1 MTLNPEYFRGMVRQV
16 AWSVSSKFPP
26 YISSE
31 DTEQELYLW
40 LYTKRSWVLEQMQ
53 DDPRQAENRI
63 TALMRKVAFDHCNS
77 EKAASEGFD
86 PADVYRYTIP
96 KIKTLLSD
104 VFDYEDW
111 QSFGM
116 KGDGQPTARGLANQ
130 TGDRVAEL
138 VDIKIAL
145 DRLSDDHY
153 NAILWTYK
161 YHYTAENIALEA
173 GISDEA
179 AKKRQQRALSS
190 LQKILGYKEPEDKPN
205 PADRRIVRTNAAA
218 QAALSNAYEG

>member
-1 MTLNPEYFRGMVRQV
+1 MSLNPEYFRGMVRSV

-53 DDPRQAENRI
+53 DDPRQAESKI
-63 TALMRKVAFDHCNS
+63 SALMRKVAFDHCNS

-86 PADVYRYTIP
+86 PSDVYRYTIP
-96 KIKTLLSD
+96 KIKSLLAD

-116 KGDGQPTARGLANQ
+116 KSDGQPTAKGQANQ

-138 VDIKIAL
+138 VDVKMAL
-145 DRLSDDHY
+145 DRISDDHY
-153 NAILWTYK
+153 NVILWHYK
-161 YHYTAENIALEA
+161 YQYTFENIAEQA
-173 GISDEA
+173 EITEEA
-179 AKKRQQRALSS
+179 AKKRHIRALSS
-190 LQKILGYKEPEDKPN
+190 LQKTLGYKEPGDEPS
-205 PADRRIVRTNAAA
+205 PADRRTVRTNAAA
-218 QAALSNAYEG
+218 RAALASAYEG

>member
-1 MTLNPEYFRGMVRQV
+1 MVRQV

-161 YHYTAENIALEA
+161 YHYTAENIATEA
-173 GISDEA
+173 EISEDA

-190 LQKILGYKEPEDKPN
+190 LQKILGYKEPEGKPS
-205 PADRRIVRTNAAA
+205 PADRRTVRSNAAA
-218 QAALSNAYEG
+218 RAALSGNYEG

>member
-1 MTLNPEYFRGMVRQV
+1 MVRQV

-138 VDIKIAL
+138 VDIKVAL

-161 YHYTAENIALEA
+161 YHYTAENIATEA
-173 GISDEA
+173 EISEDA

-190 LQKILGYKEPEDKPN
+190 LQKILGYKEPEDKPS
-205 PADRRIVRTNAAA
+205 PADRRTVRSNAAA
-218 QAALSNAYEG
+218 RAALSGNYEG